1 MKIKS
6 FTQFY
11 PKNEVR
17 FVRIK
22 LFCAELS
29 PFSKSTLYG
38 AIVSYTHYSTSG
50 DLIYSGNTYSAVFLK
65 NNSMQTDMD
74 IQTSIL
80 RRYRQSFSQG
90 YIMYC
95 TQVLFRIVFLNTRYL
110 FAYYY
115 ANQINKLLNK
125 YIYR

>member
-6 FTQFY
+6 FTHFY

-22 LFCAELS
+22 LFYAELS
-29 PFSKSTLYG
+29 PFSNSTLYG
-38 AIVSYTHYSTSG
+38 AIVSNTQYSTSG
-50 DLIYSGNTYSAVFLK
+50 DFIYSDNTNSTVFFK
-65 NNSMQTDMD
+65 NYSMQRTW
-74 IQTSIL
+74 IFKHSL

-110 FAYYY
+110 FAYYFS
-115 ANQINKLLNK
+115 NQINKLLNK
-125 YIYR
+125 YIDS